1 MWWSRKVE
9 PALTVPQP
17 RLMSLRGSCGGNVPG
32 AMGMLITVTEKNSAR
47 RGVVRFETNRALT
60 GMAHERFRSDV
71 PVIGTRPPDELAR
84 RLFAHGG
91 AATVHVHSNQI
102 LVELAP
108 GGSTEGM
115 AQIITDLFTHYT
127 PGIVPS
133 FAG

>member
-1 MWWSRKVE
+1 
-9 PALTVPQP
+9 
-17 RLMSLRGSCGGNVPG
+17 MSLRGGCGGNVTG

-47 RGVVRFETNRALT
+47 HGVVRFETNRAIT
-60 GMAHERFRSDV
+60 GMAHERYRSDD
-71 PVIGTRPPDELAR
+71 PVIGTRPPDELTR

-91 AATVHVHSNQI
+91 AATIHVHGNQI

-115 AQIITDLFTHYT
+115 AQIITDLFTFYT
-127 PGIVPS
+127 PGVVPS